1 MKKRLSRG
9 YFGQHLLC
17 YYICLLVA
25 MAHIERCT
33 LYLHAH
39 CRLVQDHAA
48 STARKNCRGFTVLLD
63 NSQLLVLAPP
73 LLWENHDDNSD
84 EMSTASRMNEPNYMI
99 ELH

>member
-1 MKKRLSRG
+1 MGSICCGTVFVYWWRWRTSRD
-9 YFGQHLLC
+9 
-17 YYICLLVA
+17 
-25 MAHIERCT
+25 AH

-48 STARKNCRGFTVLLD
+48 STARKNCRSFTVLLD